1 MFRRALYATFV
12 RYLKNTDMKQRPNN
26 HTHGLRSGFVILLLL
41 LLATNGALAQ
51 GWRHWSLNS
60 RRNDFLKIDPNYVNG
75 RLNFLTL
82 KVDHEQLTEFQMAY
96 INGEE
101 SGVGAIPMPQPA
113 DQATGFMYNP
123 IDMFRLHDDTVYILT
138 NRFNEAL
145 GHESIYLLKY
155 VDPMLPSP
163 AGPWALAS
171 SMALYDV
178 VGERARCVA
187 MRQLPDGHLAVLGE
201 TTAANGGSD
210 LMLAKLDLAGNIL
223 WSQVYATGAT
233 SEEAVQL
240 ELAEDG
246 GFYVL
251 YTESGAA
258 QPSVKKV
265 LTLDVQGEVV
275 FDFELPVTSV
285 ADIPTDMIRTADGD
299 LAISGNIAT
308 TAMFVTKVGTDGQ
321 FRWRQEYLSDTYA
334 ASANTLAQDAAQH
347 LVVAGSV
354 VHVGYPGSHGFLAKL
369 SNEGTPIWER
379 TIWRQSTNM
388 NFTNDWF
395 NDIAVL
401 PSGGYLMVGGRLV
414 ESPAGYAFGYA
425 VKTDSMGIILG
436 GNISGNVFRDL
447 DADCALSAG
456 DASAAG
462 WVVKAVDGDR
472 QYFGTTDADGHYS
485 FPVAAT
491 LADPGN
497 YTVSILPL
505 SPYWE
510 PCQNEIPVLV
520 EYLSSVEV
528 DFGIQAQMD
537 CPYLSSSFSI
547 DRFRIC
553 DTTQISFNYCNIGSE
568 DAQGAYVEIEIDPA
582 LTFLSASVAPTAVVG
597 NVYTFDLED
606 VPVFACGEIL
616 ISAIVSCDSAQL
628 GSTLCLYANILPD
641 TLCGSGG
648 NWDGALINGSYD
660 CNEDEVQFRLQNVG
674 NADMGTA
681 LPYVIIEDA
690 VLLMEG
696 TFDLAA
702 SEDIFTDPLPQNGSV
717 YTLVAQQAQGAP
729 GAQVITMSVA
739 GCDETP
745 PSALGYYNG
754 NPYSTLL
761 CGAVVGSYDPNDKL
775 AYPTGEGDDHLILPN
790 TELLYT
796 IRFQNTGTDTAFRVV
811 IRDTLSDRL
820 NLSTLQ
826 PLASSHPY
834 RWGFE
839 DQTLVFSFYDIAL
852 PDSTTNPEASQGF
865 IQFKVR
871 QRPNL
876 PAGTYI
882 GSSASIYFDFNAPVQ
897 TNVAFHTVAD
907 FIELIN
913 EATTIAEPSW
923 AVSVAPNPVADGAW
937 IRLDGSPWPYEQL
950 ELQLFDATGRPVAQ
964 LPGKGEG
971 FWFERGGLPAGLYVF
986 SIRHPQGGWLA
997 SGKVMVTP

>member
-1 MFRRALYATFV
+1 MGTRT
-12 RYLKNTDMKQRPNN
+12 MWP
-26 HTHGLRSGFVILLLL
+26 
-41 LLATNGALAQ
+41 
-51 GWRHWSLNS
+51 
-60 RRNDFLKIDPNYVNG
+60 PE
-75 RLNFLTL
+75 
-82 KVDHEQLTEFQMAY
+82 DHE
-96 INGEE
+96 NGF
-101 SGVGAIPMPQPA
+101 GYV
-113 DQATGFMYNP
+113 P
-123 IDMFRLHDDTVYILT
+123 IDLFVVHEDTSYILT
-138 NRFNEAL
+138 NRVNEAL

-155 VDPMLPSP
+155 ERGGIS
-163 AGPWALAS
+163 GLAWRV
-171 SMALYDV
+171 AVYDV
-178 VGERARCVA
+178 AGERARGVA
-187 MRQLPDGHLAVLGE
+187 MRKLPDGHLVVLGE

-258 QPSVKKV
+258 QSSVKKV
-265 LTLDVQGEVV
+265 LTLDAQGEVV
-275 FDFELPVTSV
+275 FDFELPFASV

-299 LAISGNIAT
+299 LAISGNIAA
-308 TAMFVTKVGTDGQ
+308 TAAFVTKVGTDGQ
-321 FRWRQEYLSDTYA
+321 FRWRQEYLSDTYV
-334 ASANTLAQDAAQH
+334 ASASSLAQDAAQD
-347 LVVAGSV
+347 LVVTGSV
-354 VHVGYPGSHGFLAKL
+354 VHVGDPGGHGFLAKL
-369 SNEGTPIWER
+369 SNEGVPLWER
-379 TIWRQSTNM
+379 TIWRYLDGIEP
-388 NFTNDWF
+388 FLNDWF
-395 NDIAVL
+395 NDIAAL
-401 PSGGYLMVGGRLV
+401 PSGGYLMAGTSRLQLGEGNAYFYV
-414 ESPAGYAFGYA
+414 A
-425 VKTDSMGIILG
+425 KTDSLGIILG

-485 FPVAAT
+485 FPVATT

-616 ISAIVSCDSAQL
+616 ISAIVSCDSTQL

-702 SEDIFTDPLPQNGSV
+702 SEDIFTDALPQNGSV

-729 GAQVITMSVA
+729 GAQVITLSVA

-745 PSALGYYNG
+745 PNALGYYNG

-937 IRLDGSPWPYEQL
+937 IRLNGSPWPYEQL

-997 SGKVMVTP
+997 SGKVVVAP